1 MNTRRAVVVY
11 SLIRLAIFAAFFALT
26 FFAVRDFVDSELTA
40 AVTAAI
46 VAGIA
51 GMSLSYIVLRGP
63 RERIAAALYERRK
76 DVPRKLTDDDVEDAF
91 VDEAAAA
98 AESAKERRQ
107 P

>member
-11 SLIRLAIFAAFFALT
+11 SFLRIAIFAAFFALT

-51 GMSLSYIVLRGP
+51 GMSLSYIVLRKP
-63 RERIAAALYERRK
+63 RERIAEALYEKRK
-76 DVPRKLTDDDVEDAF
+76 DVPKKLTDDDFEDSAI
-91 VDEAAAA
+91 DQAADSS
-98 AESAKERRQ
+98 AEQK
-107 P
+107 